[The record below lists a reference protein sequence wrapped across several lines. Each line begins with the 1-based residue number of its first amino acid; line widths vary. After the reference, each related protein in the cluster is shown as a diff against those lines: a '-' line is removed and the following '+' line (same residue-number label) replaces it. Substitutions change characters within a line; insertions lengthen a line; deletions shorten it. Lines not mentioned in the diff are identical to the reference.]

1 MNFGELFGSA
11 EWVTCESGCTSPVIK
26 GSFFIEKPER
36 AEITVCGLG
45 FFRLWINGREVS
57 EDKFVPVNSQYCK
70 RDLTAFEYPIT
81 DELSYRTYAVRYDIS
96 KFLVGGENDI
106 RAVLG
111 CGWFAQ
117 KKRNAEGYTKYGGIK
132 LCYKI
137 DAEGR
142 DGKLYT
148 FVSDE
153 KLLWRQS
160 RITEN
165 NIYFGEAHDMD
176 LSDEL
181 TARDGFK
188 KVIKAPAYETEFFIQ
203 DCPADRVT
211 RIIEPKKLVDLGA
224 VSVYDMG
231 ENISGYPV
239 VAATED
245 CAYITVRCSE
255 EINADGTL
263 NFDSC
268 DPGQIQCDEYRN
280 AKKGEE
286 CMPWFTWHGF
296 RYFELTN
303 NAKPV
308 RCEVVHSDCAVTSA
322 FESDSEMLNWL
333 YDAYIRTQLSNMHSG
348 VPSDCP
354 HIERLGYTGDG
365 QLCCEAA
372 MMLLD
377 SQKFYQK
384 WLEDISDCQS
394 TDNGHVQHTAPFM
407 GGGGGPA
414 GWGGAIAVVPY
425 EMYKIYGDRET
436 FRRYLPKIL
445 RYFDYLDSRSSGGLV
460 CREEQGGWCLGDWC
474 TPEPIAICEPFVNT
488 ALCVKQMLMTKEAAE
503 AIGEKETAQM
513 LGRRIEEK
521 RQAILNAYYSPQ
533 TGSFIGDVQGANS
546 FATNI
551 GLGGE
556 RAYENTRKKY
566 SAADSFDTGI
576 FGTDIL
582 IRVLFERGDANTA
595 FRLLTSEGKGSFYNM
610 KKQGATTIWE
620 NWDGERSH
628 SHPMFGAA
636 TRYLFSFILGITQ
649 EKTSAGYEHI
659 LIAPQIPDGLNYA
672 SGHITTVR
680 GKISVTFKRTESEA
694 DFYVTVPQRA
704 RFTYGSG
711 CEFELRDGENH
722 IHIDFEE

>member
-11 EWVTCESGCTSPVIK
+11 EWVTCESSCTSPVIK

-57 EDKFVPVNSQYCK
+57 EDKFVPVNSQYRK

-117 KKRNAEGYTKYGGIK
+117 KKRNAEGYTKYGDIK

-137 DAEGR
+137 DAEDR

-188 KVIKAPAYETEFFIQ
+188 KVIKAPAHETEFFIQ

-211 RIIEPKKLVDLGA
+211 RTIDPKKLADLGA

-239 VAATED
+239 VVATED
-245 CAYITVRCSE
+245 GAYITVRCSE

-503 AIGEKETAQM
+503 AIGENETAQM

-546 FATNI
+546 FATDI

-556 RAYENTRKKY
+556 RTYENTRKKY

-694 DFYVTVPQRA
+694 DFYITVPQRA